1 MRSFASCNPSRPS
14 LSAVAWENKMSQGRR
29 KWAQAAGDDVILT
42 WWPTEYFRPADAL
55 LAPTGHLVKTFE
67 NLHEAITYA
76 MEKLDERACRT
87 ARITTPSGHIDAD
100 NIKAMYTARNNSR
113 RT

>member
-1 MRSFASCNPSRPS
+1 
-14 LSAVAWENKMSQGRR
+14 MSQGRR

-76 MEKLDERACRT
+76 MEKLDERAHRT
-87 ARITTPSGHIDAD
+87 ARITTSSGHIDAD

>member
-1 MRSFASCNPSRPS
+1 
-14 LSAVAWENKMSQGRR
+14 
-29 KWAQAAGDDVILT
+29 
-42 WWPTEYFRPADAL
+42 
-55 LAPTGHLVKTFE
+55 VKTFE

-76 MEKLDERACRT
+76 MEKLDERARRT

-100 NIKAMYTARNNSR
+100 NVKAMYTARKNSR